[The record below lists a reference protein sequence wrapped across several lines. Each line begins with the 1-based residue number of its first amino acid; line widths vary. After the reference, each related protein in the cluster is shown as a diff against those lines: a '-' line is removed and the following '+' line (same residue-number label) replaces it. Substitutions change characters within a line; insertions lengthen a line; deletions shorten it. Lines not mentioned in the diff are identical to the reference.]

1 MPELAAPSVHTYA
14 PYPVVSDAATLGLVE
29 TRVAGEHGHTVARHR
44 AVRTSVRAT
53 IFLHGAAG
61 AWTTF
66 TPLLQAA
73 AADGIEIENPVL
85 LDLPGWGEGALFPGA
100 VDLSVDSFGAFVKD
114 TAEGLGYTEW
124 DIVGHSLGGSI
135 AMHMAAAYPDQ
146 VLSVG
151 MVSGT
156 TFSVI
161 RSIDHPFANFRE
173 VPAFVM
179 LWRILQLLSLLGRTG
194 RRIVVGIGATP
205 MARLLFAPLFRH
217 GYRVHRSVTDA
228 TVLDLHPRSF
238 AAAATATAGY
248 NAHHWWGRIA
258 CPVIALKGDRDIFVT
273 DADFDELARVVPDS
287 RRTVIEDCGHFGIIE
302 HPHAVLAALGYTDQF

>member
-1 MPELAAPSVHTYA
+1 MSELAAAAVHTYA
-14 PYPVVSDAATLGLVE
+14 PYQVISDAAALGLVE
-29 TRVAGEHGHTVARHR
+29 TRLSSEHGHTLVRHR
-44 AVRTSVRAT
+44 ASRTSLRAT

-73 AADGIEIENPVL
+73 AADGIQIENPVL
-85 LDLPGWGEGALFPGA
+85 LDLPGWGEAAVFPGA
-100 VDLSVDSFGAFVKD
+100 VDLTVDSFSAFVKD
-114 TAEGLGYTEW
+114 TAEGLGYTEC

-173 VPAFVM
+173 LPAFVM
-179 LWRILQLLSLLGRTG
+179 LWRILQLLTLLGRTG
-194 RRIVVGIGATP
+194 RAIVVGLGATP
-205 MARLLFAPLFRH
+205 VARLLFAPLFRH

-238 AAAATATAGY
+238 TGAATATAGY
-248 NAHHWWGRIA
+248 DAHHWWGRIA
-258 CPVIALKGDRDIFVT
+258 CPVIALKGDQDIFVT
-273 DADFDELARVVPDS
+273 TADFDELARVVPTS
-287 RRTVIEDCGHFGIIE
+287 RRTVLEDCGHFGIIE
-302 HPHAVLAALGYTDQF
+302 RPHAVLAALGYTGQL

>member
-1 MPELAAPSVHTYA
+1 MPELESAVEQRYA
-14 PYPVVSDAATLGLVE
+14 PYPVVTDAESLGLVQ
-29 TRVAGEHGHTVARHR
+29 TRVAGEHGHTVALHR

-73 AADGIEIENPVL
+73 ADGGIRIENPVL
-85 LDLPGWGEGALFPGA
+85 LDLPGWGAGALFPGA
-100 VDLSVDSFGAFVKD
+100 AELTVDAFGAFVKD
-114 TAEGLGYTEW
+114 TVEALGYTEW

-135 AMHMAAAYPDQ
+135 AMHMAAAYPDR

-161 RSIDHPFANFRE
+161 RSIDHPVANFRE
-173 VPAFVM
+173 LPAFVL
-179 LWRILQLLSLLGRTG
+179 LWRILQALTLLGRPG
-194 RRIVVGIGATP
+194 RRIVVVLGATP
-205 MARLLFAPLFRH
+205 VARLLFAPLFRH
-217 GYRVHRSVTDA
+217 GYRLHRSVTDA

-238 AAAATATAGY
+238 TGAATATAGY
-248 NAHHWWGRIA
+248 DAPLWWGRIV

-273 DADFDELARVVPDS
+273 DGDFEELARVLPAS
-287 RRTVIEDCGHFGIIE
+287 RRTVLEDCGHFGIIE
-302 HPHAVLAALGYTDQF
+302 RPHAVLAELGYTGLF

>member
-1 MPELAAPSVHTYA
+1 MPELAASSVQTYA
-14 PYPVVSDAATLGLVE
+14 PYPVLSDAATLGFVE

-73 AADGIEIENPVL
+73 AADGIQIENPVL
-85 LDLPGWGEGALFPGA
+85 FDLPGWGDGVLFPDA
-100 VDLSVDSFGAFVKD
+100 ADLSVDSFGAFVKD
-114 TAEGLGYTEW
+114 TAEGLGYTEC

-135 AMHMAAAYPDQ
+135 ALHMAAAYPEH

-173 VPAFVM
+173 MPAFVM
-179 LWRILQLLSLLGRTG
+179 LWRILQLLALLGRTG
-194 RRIVVGIGATP
+194 RSIVVGLGATP
-205 MARLLFAPLFRH
+205 VARLLFAPLFRH

-258 CPVIALKGDRDIFVT
+258 CPVIALKGDRDIFVSA
-273 DADFDELARVVPDS
+273 ADFDELARVVPTS
-287 RRTVIEDCGHFGIIE
+287 RRAVIEDCGHFGIIE
-302 HPHAVLAALGYTDQF
+302 RPHAVLAALGYTDRV